1 MNEYLVYYK
10 IGSKRGKVNVE
21 AHNKEQAGV
30 LAGIQ
35 IRSIQRSSAE
45 FTVILVLGK
54 DEPLPYA
61 ELDTQYLVKKA

>member
-21 AHNKEQAGV
+21 AHNKEQAEI

-35 IRSIQRSSAE
+35 IRSVLRSSAE
-45 FTVILVLGK
+45 FTAVLVLAK
-54 DEPLPYA
+54 DEPLPYS
-61 ELDTQYLVKKA
+61 ELDSQYLVKKA